1 MDISKAFKNIDNKL
15 WKGGVANALDYME
28 QSSWILFLK
37 YLSDQEENRLF
48 EAELEGK
55 DYQPVFQKQY
65 LWKQWACKRDKDG
78 KRNNT
83 DDLTGDD
90 LLAFVNDKLFPY
102 LKSFQTGTENT
113 HTIENKIGQVF
124 TRLDNKI
131 DDGYILR
138 DVLDTVDQLEF
149 GTEDEHHQFSKL
161 YEERIAQMGNAGRSG
176 GQYYTPR
183 PLIKVI
189 VDVVN
194 PKIGETVYDPAAGS
208 CGFLVEAYRHIKENS
223 GELKTKQLEKLELHT
238 LYGKEKIVLPYI
250 TGLMN
255 MILFGIRTPNL
266 VRKNTLQ
273 ESMFN
278 VQDKDRHDV
287 IVANPPFGGEETA
300 EIKQNFNF
308 KTSETAYM
316 FLEHFMKLLKK
327 GGRAG
332 IVIKNTF
339 LSNTDNASV
348 ALREELL
355 KTCNLHSILVLPQ
368 GAFTG
373 AGVKTVILFF
383 DKGKATQ
390 KIWYYELNLDR
401 KLGKTNPLNAKD
413 LSEFIEL
420 QKNKADSD
428 NSWTVF
434 IDDIDKETWDLS
446 PINPNVEDTS
456 EKRSPS
462 EILAEIEIL
471 DSEAAEAMAAIK
483 ELL

>member
-1 MDISKAFKNIDNKL
+1 
-15 WKGGVANALDYME
+15 
-28 QSSWILFLK
+28 
-37 YLSDQEENRLF
+37 
-48 EAELEGK
+48 
-55 DYQPVFQKQY
+55 
-65 LWKQWACKRDKDG
+65 
-78 KRNNT
+78 
-83 DDLTGDD
+83 
-90 LLAFVNDKLFPY
+90 
-102 LKSFQTGTENT
+102 
-113 HTIENKIGQVF
+113 
-124 TRLDNKI
+124 
-131 DDGYILR
+131 
-138 DVLDTVDQLEF
+138 
-149 GTEDEHHQFSKL
+149 
-161 YEERIAQMGNAGRSG
+161 
-176 GQYYTPR
+176 
-183 PLIKVI
+183 
-189 VDVVN
+189 
-194 PKIGETVYDPAAGS
+194 
-208 CGFLVEAYRHIKENS
+208 VEAYRHIKENS

-401 KLGKTNPLNAKD
+401 NLGKTNPLNAKD